1 MPQTLKSFYQ
11 RVDVARAI
19 PTNSFLMNPF
29 RKRPAAGY
37 LPAVLLLSTIL
48 LLTLI
53 LASLGQ
59 RTIKREK
66 TLLLDLKGRQ
76 AEFVIKS
83 LASAS
88 RISVLMLDPSSRHL
102 QRFVNDTA
110 DTENVQFIAVYNAQG
125 RLIAK
130 SRRFSQNLYGLTVA
144 EIKARIGK
152 ENRAFYIED
161 YPDVGKIYVLAGR
174 FYPFDSSWMHLRM
187 LGIPSI
193 PGVTEDQEETGDDTG
208 AFYALVGMDMGDLDE
223 AVRKGTRQ
231 TVLNGLL
238 LLLLGTVG
246 FYFLILVQGYYSAK
260 RALADVRQYTLDVIE
275 GMAEGLVNIDQ
286 AGILR
291 NVNPEAE
298 HMLGESNR
306 ELVGKHW
313 NDAFDGEEWQPVKK
327 CLSRGMPFYDLE
339 IPPGGSQ
346 RQHLVVTMIPV
357 RGQAG
362 GMVLFLRDM
371 GEVRSLQTEVRRS
384 ERLAA
389 LGRMVA
395 GMAHEIR
402 NPLNSIRGF
411 SQHLKNRFTPES
423 VEMRSV
429 DTIIRE
435 VDRLNRVITELLD
448 FSKPREPDLAEIDL
462 NEIVKSTISL
472 VEREAASQG
481 IMCVDET
488 NPEPVHIMGDG
499 DSLKQLLL
507 NLLLNA
513 IQAMPEGGVLTAATA
528 VSGDKA
534 VLSISDTGM
543 GISEK
548 DQERIFEP
556 FFTSRETGTG
566 LGLSTVHRIAQ
577 DHNAEIRVKSSEG
590 EGTKFTVRFSL
601 AKTP

>member
-1 MPQTLKSFYQ
+1 
-11 RVDVARAI
+11 
-19 PTNSFLMNPF
+19 MNPL
-29 RKRPAAGY
+29 RKRPPVGY

-59 RTIKREK
+59 RSIKREK
-66 TLLLDLKGRQ
+66 SLLLNLKGRQ

-110 DTENVQFIAVYNAQG
+110 DTEHVQFIAVYNAQG
-125 RLIAK
+125 RLVAK
-130 SRRFSQNLYGLTVA
+130 SRKFSSALQGLTVA
-144 EIKARIGK
+144 EIKTRIGK
-152 ENRAFYIED
+152 GDRAFYLED
-161 YPDVGKIYVLAGR
+161 YPGMGKVYVLAGR
-174 FYPFDSSWMHLRM
+174 FFPFDSSWMHLRM

-193 PGVTEDQEETGDDTG
+193 PGITENLEDVGNDTG
-208 AFYALVGMDMGDLDE
+208 AYYALVGMDMGDLDE
-223 AVRKGTRQ
+223 AVEKGTRQ
-231 TVLNGLL
+231 IILNGLL

-246 FYFLILVQGYYSAK
+246 FYFLILVQGYYSAR

-298 HMLGESNR
+298 HMLGESSR
-306 ELVGKHW
+306 GLEGKHW
-313 NDAFDGEEWQPVKK
+313 NKAFEGEEWHPVKE

-339 IPPGGSQ
+339 IPPGGSH
-346 RQHLVVTMIPV
+346 RRHLVVTMIPV
-357 RGQAG
+357 RGRTG

-371 GEVRSLQTEVRRS
+371 GEVKNLQTEVRRS

-402 NPLNSIRGF
+402 NPLNAIRGF
-411 SQHLKNRFTPES
+411 SQHLKSRFAPES

-448 FSKPREPDLAEIDL
+448 FSKPRDPELVEIDL
-462 NEIVKSTISL
+462 NELVSSTVTL

-481 IMCVDET
+481 ITCVNEA
-488 NPEPVHIMGDG
+488 NSPPVHIMGED
-499 DSLKQLLL
+499 
-507 NLLLNA
+507 
-513 IQAMPEGGVLTAATA
+513 
-528 VSGDKA
+528 
-534 VLSISDTGM
+534 
-543 GISEK
+543 
-548 DQERIFEP
+548 R
-556 FFTSRETGTG
+556 
-566 LGLSTVHRIAQ
+566 
-577 DHNAEIRVKSSEG
+577 KS
-590 EGTKFTVRFSL
+590 VV
-601 AKTP
+601 